1 MTAHF
6 KVKDI
11 EKTIQ
16 LINEFI
22 KINSTIQQR
31 QLKR

>member
-6 KVKDI
+6 KVKNI
-11 EKTIQ
+11 EKIIQ